1 MGYHH
6 LLITKNFGM
15 KIDKIIVL
23 NMLGLK
29 IKFKKSQNIIPEIVY
44 KQIFFLQI
52 TETLLEVTIPD
63 SSIANPAAM
72 NITKNHKLKI
82 GVY

>member
-1 MGYHH
+1 
-6 LLITKNFGM
+6 
-15 KIDKIIVL
+15 
-23 NMLGLK
+23 MLGLK